1 MSSQNR
7 IVALAA
13 AAAVMICALVPNG
26 MAQES
31 KSQEPPATAHLK
43 AYLEAFNS
51 GDPEQMRAFFEA
63 HFAASAL
70 KEIPVEQ
77 RVTRFRGARSPKR
90 AWPR

>member
-7 IVALAA
+7 IVVLA
-13 AAAVMICALVPNG
+13 AAAVMICALALG
-26 MAQES
+26 GFAQES
-31 KSQEPPATAHLK
+31 KSSVQPATDHLK
-43 AYLEAFNS
+43 AYIEAFNS
-51 GDPEQMRAFFEA
+51 GVPGQMRAFFVA